1 MNRAWNRRT
10 FLKRASQTSGLVM
23 AGGSL
28 EALLAACG
36 GNVSTGTTS
45 GGASGTPGVTPIASK
60 GLLVPGK
67 IQWGADFTDGAPY
80 VFKDPANPNNL
91 VGFEVEIA
99 DAMAKLMGITQHQV
113 ETDYSKL
120 EQSLLSNQ
128 FDFVMNGWEIT
139 PDRKKTELFSDP
151 YYRYGQQVVVRK
163 DDARFAK
170 FTDTSDIT
178 LTDLENYTVGT
189 GSAYKAADILGTD
202 KKISVK
208 LYDTNLPFD
217 DLAQKK
223 IDAVLID
230 QPIVA
235 YYVLGAGPGG
245 TTNPLLRPAG
255 KPFKADDYIIGFNKS
270 NPNAA
275 TLLAE
280 VNQALSQLKKDGTL
294 HRIYTKWSMWNDL
307 QGQIGIM

>member
-1 MNRAWNRRT
+1 MNFASNRRT
-10 FLKRASQTSGLVM
+10 FLKRASGLIV
-23 AGGSL
+23 AGSSL

-36 GNVSTGTTS
+36 GNVSTAPST
-45 GGASGTPGVTPIASK
+45 GGGSTPGATQIASK

-67 IQWGADFTDGAPY
+67 LQWGSDMTDGAPY

-99 DAMAKLMGITQHQV
+99 QALAGLMGITQQQAQ
-113 ETDYSKL
+113 TDYSKL
-120 EQSLLSNQ
+120 EPALLSNQ
-128 FDFVMNGWEIT
+128 FDMVMNGWEIT
-139 PDRKKTELFSDP
+139 EDRKKTELFSDP

-163 DDARFAK
+163 DDSRFSK
-170 FTDTSDIT
+170 FTDTSTIA
-178 LTDLENYTVGT
+178 LTDLQSYVVGT

-202 KKISVK
+202 KKINVK

-245 TTNPLLRPAG
+245 TNNTALRAAG
-255 KPFKADDYIIGFNKS
+255 KPFEADNYIIGFNKS
-270 NPNAA
+270 SANAS
-275 TLLAE
+275 TLLSEINLAI
-280 VNQALSQLKKDGTL
+280 AQLKKDGTL
-294 HRIYTKWSMWNDL
+294 RKIYSKWSMWNDL
-307 QGQIGIM
+307 QGEIGIV

>member
-1 MNRAWNRRT
+1 MTYAFDRRT
-10 FLKRASQTSGLVM
+10 FLKRAGQTGGLLV
-23 AGGSL
+23 AGSSL

-36 GNVSTGTTS
+36 GNVSTTGA
-45 GGASGTPGVTPIASK
+45 GGATPGATTIPSK

-67 IQWGADFTDGAPY
+67 IQWGSDFTDGAPY
-80 VFKDPANPNNL
+80 VFKDPAHPNNL

-99 DAMAKLMGITQHQV
+99 DAIAKLMSVTQKQA

-120 EQSLLSNQ
+120 EPALLSNQ
-128 FDFVMNGWEIT
+128 FDFIMNGWEIT
-139 PDRKKTELFSDP
+139 EDRKKTELFSDP

-163 DDARFAK
+163 DDTRFSQ
-170 FTDTSDIT
+170 FTDTSAIS
-178 LTDLENYTVGT
+178 LTNLENYTVGT

-202 KKISVK
+202 KKINIK
-208 LYDTNLPFD
+208 LYDTDLPFD

-245 TTNPLLRPAG
+245 TTNVALRPAG
-255 KPFKADDYIIGFNKS
+255 KPFSADDYIIGFNKANANATALLS
-270 NPNAA
+270 EINAA
-275 TLLAE
+275 LA
-280 VNQALSQLKKDGTL
+280 QLKKDGTL
-294 HRIYTKWSMWNDL
+294 HKIYVKWSMWNDL
-307 QGQIGIM
+307 QAQIGIM

>member
-1 MNRAWNRRT
+1 MNQAWNRRT
-10 FLKRASQTSGLVM
+10 FLKRASQAGGLVA

-36 GNVSTGTTS
+36 GNVSTGT
-45 GGASGTPGVTPIASK
+45 SGTASTPGATVITSK
-60 GLLVPGK
+60 GLMVPGK
-67 IQWGADFTDGAPY
+67 IQWGSDFTDGAPY
-80 VFKDPANPNNL
+80 VFKDPANPSNL
-91 VGFEVEIA
+91 VGFEVEVA

-128 FDFVMNGWEIT
+128 FDFVMNGWEVT
-139 PDRKKTELFSDP
+139 SDRQKTELFSAP

-163 DDARFAK
+163 DDARFTK
-170 FTDTSDIT
+170 FTDTSDIS
-178 LTDLENYTVGT
+178 LTDLEHYTVGT

-202 KKISVK
+202 KNIAVK
-208 LYDTNLPFD
+208 LYDTDLPFD

-245 TTNPLLRPAG
+245 TNNPALRAAG

-275 TLLAE
+275 TVLVE

-294 HRIYTKWSMWNDL
+294 HKIYTKWSMWNDL
-307 QGQIGIM
+307 QAQIGIM